1 MSLFS
6 VFPTFRANLETWIIL
21 KNLLPKVKKKVIAH
35 GRFIWAV
42 VYRFLVN
49 ILVSSLTL
57 HLNPQCPYSL
67 TVEEILKKCPVFG
80 NGVCPYKALADEM
93 KGIAGNCPGFK
104 HGCPFK
110 NLKTMGEY
118 VGKLAEMRDKTATP
132 KGRAAFEKLMKRVHE
147 ISKEAEKKAGPWP
160 FPPDTCPIFARDA
173 HGKHIMPKYN

>member
-1 MSLFS
+1 M
-6 VFPTFRANLETWIIL
+6 
-21 KNLLPKVKKKVIAH
+21 KKKVIAH
-35 GRFIWAV
+35 GGFIWAV

-80 NGVCPYKALADEM
+80 KGVCPYKALADEM

-147 ISKEAEKKAGPWP
+147 ISRRLRRRLDLGHSLQIPAQSLLVMHMESASCQNAIRLPQKGRRIWLGQLAFK
-160 FPPDTCPIFARDA
+160 
-173 HGKHIMPKYN
+173 